1 MALTGS
7 GLVLATTTAAS
18 EEPSP
23 LLPPASELIVGVV
36 AFTLLFL
43 FLRAKVFPVF
53 ERTFADRSEAIEGA
67 IARADTDRAEAAQL
81 LARYRQQL
89 GEAREEALS
98 FEGLR
103 ASVMAVAARGVKAQ
117 RFKGLGEMNPSQLYD
132 TTMDASKRTL
142 QQVTVEDA
150 AAADLTFAML
160 MGEKVEPRREFI
172 EANARSVVNLDV

>member
-1 MALTGS
+1 MVVRVVERRTGS
-7 GLVLATTTAAS
+7 AATHRLPADLFQAS
-18 EEPSP
+18 EYRS
-23 LLPPASELIVGVV
+23 
-36 AFTLLFL
+36 
-43 FLRAKVFPVF
+43 FLRVHGELSA
-53 ERTFADRSEAIEGA
+53 
-67 IARADTDRAEAAQL
+67 
-81 LARYRQQL
+81 LAGTPPFTVQL